1 MNLEP
6 SDPEVIAARS
16 SVKIASCSASLLDA
30 GKPRVKDYSMM
41 DPSRVVRIILMPA
54 PFLFE
59 DPFTFRIHPLC

>member
-41 DPSRVVRIILMPA
+41 DPSRVVRIILMPV
-54 PFLFE
+54 
-59 DPFTFRIHPLC
+59 LCYLKLRLRSRSIL